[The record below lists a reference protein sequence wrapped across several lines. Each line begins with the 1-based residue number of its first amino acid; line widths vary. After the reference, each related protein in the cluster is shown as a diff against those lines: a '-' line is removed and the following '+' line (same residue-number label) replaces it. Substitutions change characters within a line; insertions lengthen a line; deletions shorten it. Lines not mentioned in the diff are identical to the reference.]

1 MVRES
6 LLRKAPNDDDD
17 DDVENYNQSTITCSE
32 GRKAAVP
39 TMQQKVY
46 KHI

>member
-39 TMQQKVY
+39 TTQQKVY